1 MDVVEV
7 VFEVGAALAH
17 GFEVEPDGF
26 EEAFFEVAVAG
37 AAAAEVGFE
46 GVDVGF
52 GGDEF
57 EEIDDE
63 TGVGVF
69 GFFDWGGVGFDAHD
83 FFAEGFFG
91 FEDGDGV
98 VVAFA
103 HFFAIEAGDFGD
115 IFFDA
120 GFGEAEG
127 FAEGVIE
134 FGGDVAGD
142 FDVLFL
148 VLADGDEVTVVD
160 EDVCGHEDGVGEEP
174 VIGGEAASGFVFVAV
189 AVFEHGHGR
198 QGAEDPC
205 EFTDF
210 GDVALAE
217 EGGFGGVEAAGE
229 EVEGEVEDV
238 GAEGFGVLE
247 TGERVV
253 VGDEVEGVAFVLEG
267 DGGLHHAEVVAEVQ
281 TAGGLDA

>member
-26 EEAFFEVAVAG
+26 EEPFFEVAVAG

-46 GVDVGF
+46 GIDVGF
-52 GGDEF
+52 RGDEF
-57 EEIDDE
+57 VEIDDE
-63 TGVGVF
+63 TVVGVF
-69 GFFDWGGVGFDAHD
+69 GIFDWGGVGFDAHD

-103 HFFAIEAGDFGD
+103 HFFAIEAGDLGD
-115 IFFDA
+115 FFFDA

-127 FAEGVIE
+127 FAEGVVE

-160 EDVCGHEDGVGEEP
+160 EDVCGHEDGVGEQA

-189 AVFEHGHGR
+189 AVFEHGHGCQR
-198 QGAEDPC
+198 AEDPC

-210 GDVALAE
+210 GDIALAE
-217 EGGFGGVEAAGE
+217 ERGFGWVEAAGE